1 MQMMERN
8 SLTLLSFF
16 TIFSFF
22 SCESI
27 TYFRDYE
34 YYHPLL
40 NPDVCQFKWQFKN
53 QTLGKIKEYNF
64 YSRLPN
70 DKIYSVY
77 KVMNL
82 DKEGTITHNKYFYL
96 NPNCK
101 SLENLTSNQCKK
113 GIDIGCDLQ
122 HIKMDF
128 VYPDKIVTFEQ
139 DVNVKKN
146 KLNVFLISED
156 GIEVK

>member
-1 MQMMERN
+1 MK
-8 SLTLLSFF
+8 SIPF
-16 TIFSFF
+16 TIVFILTIFLFF

-34 YYHPLL
+34 YYHPQL
-40 NPDVCQFKWQFKN
+40 NPDVCQFKWQVKN
-53 QTLGKIKEYNF
+53 QTLGKIKEYNL
-64 YSRLPN
+64 YSRLPD

-77 KVMNL
+77 TVIDL
-82 DKEGTITHNKYFYL
+82 DKEGTVTHNKYFYL

-101 SLENLTSNQCKK
+101 TLENLTSNQCKK
-113 GIDIGCDLQ
+113 GIYIGCDLQ
-122 HIKMDF
+122 HIKMDL
-128 VYPDKIVTFEQ
+128 VYSDKIVVIEQ

-146 KLNVFLISED
+146 KLNVFLIREE

>member
-1 MQMMERN
+1 MMERN
-8 SLTLLSFF
+8 SLTLLFVF

-27 TYFRDYE
+27 HYFRSYR

-40 NPDVCQFKWQFKN
+40 DSDVCRFKWQFKN
-53 QTLGKIKEYNF
+53 QPSGNIKEF
-64 YSRLPN
+64 KLYSRLPN
-70 DKIYSVY
+70 DKIYDFD
-77 KVMNL
+77 KRMDL
-82 DKEGTITHNKYFYL
+82 DKEGTVTHNKYFYL

-122 HIKMDF
+122 HIKMDL
-128 VYPDKIVTFEQ
+128 VYPDKIVSFEQ
-139 DVNVKKN
+139 DMTVKKN

>member
-1 MQMMERN
+1 MIKRIP
-8 SLTLLSFF
+8 LTLVFIL
-16 TIFSFF
+16 TIFLFF
-22 SCESI
+22 SCE
-27 TYFRDYE
+27 TVHYFRRYE

-40 NPDVCQFKWQFKN
+40 NSNVCQFKWQIKN
-53 QTLGKIKEYNF
+53 QTLRKIKEYNF

-70 DKIYSVY
+70 DKIYREY
-77 KVMNL
+77 TAIDF
-82 DKEGTITHNKYFYL
+82 DKEGTVTHNKYFYL

-101 SLENLTSNQCKK
+101 TIENLTSNQCKK

-122 HIKMDF
+122 HIKIDF
-128 VYPDKIVTFEQ
+128 VYPDKIVVIEQ

-146 KLNVFLISED
+146 KLNVFLISEN